1 MKPKQRV
8 VKKSKLRKLGMPA
21 DLKSRKLKKFKT
33 KDRKFL
39 VLVLSAGGDAF
50 EIVRIAVGQPP
61 VVIRKFECGRDSQ
74 VSDDILRTV
83 ARELAMWYGRH
94 LALHNMVPPSAR
106 SERSRR
112 RSVTKKALA
121 KHQTHQHT
129 KSVVRAVS
137 NPRTTPVQKPA
148 PQRIPLPYVFLYD
161 PKGGP
166 KNAKQPTTFVVH
178 QATCP
183 KLDGRRRAVRKRGAS
198 WIVEATS
205 AELAIAEQIREFDS
219 EDKGY
224 DRSDF
229 TIHQCHLEN
238 RK

>member
-8 VKKSKLRKLGMPA
+8 VKKSKLAKLAVPA

-39 VLVLSAGGDAF
+39 VLVVPAGDAF
-50 EIVRIAVGQPP
+50 DVVRIAAGQPP
-61 VVIRKFECGRDSQ
+61 ITIRKFDAGGDSQ
-74 VSDDILRTV
+74 VSDDIRRTT
-83 ARELAMWYGRH
+83 ARELALWYGRH

-106 SERSRR
+106 KERSRR

-121 KHQTHQHT
+121 QHQTHQHT
-129 KSVVRAVS
+129 KSVIRAVS
-137 NPRTTPVQKPA
+137 SPRTTPPRKPD
-148 PQRIPLPYVFLYD
+148 PLRIPLPYVFLYD

-198 WIVEATS
+198 WIVEETS
-205 AELAIAEQIREFDS
+205 AERAIAEQIREFES

-229 TIHQCHLEN
+229 TIHHCELC
-238 RK
+238 